1 MVAGVFLFDATDGV
15 NRPLGSAGVTRPL
28 PREIEGV
35 LRPLVVLDE
44 KDGVE
49 RPLRAEAADEG
60 RE

>member
-1 MVAGVFLFDATDGV
+1 MAGVLLFEATDGV
-15 NRPLGSAGVTRPL
+15 NRPLGSAWVTRPL

-35 LRPLVVLDE
+35 LRPLVILDE

-49 RPLRAEAADEG
+49 RPLRAEATDEG